1 MEPFMRLCLPLFMLA
16 ACSNSAPAPMPTQL
30 PSTGQ
35 QPDLSGTSVAHFAE
49 GCFWCSEEIFQHV
62 RGVKAVINGYA
73 GGHVDNPSY
82 EQVCTGTTGHAETV
96 EVYYNPTVVSFETLV
111 KVFFASQDPTT
122 PSRQGPDAGP
132 QYRSIAFYDTPEQK
146 AFIDGYI
153 KQLDASGQYDAPIV
167 TEVSPFIKF
176 WRAEDHHQDFVDRNP
191 DHGYVRSVSK
201 PRFERFRERMPD
213 VLKDTL
219 P

>member
-1 MEPFMRLCLPLFMLA
+1 MNIRIRLMTAMMIPIMNSFVLVWVAKSIRLPIRM
-16 ACSNSAPAPMPTQL
+16 T
-30 PSTGQ
+30 PS
-35 QPDLSGTSVAHFAE
+35 
-49 GCFWCSEEIFQHV
+49 
-62 RGVKAVINGYA
+62 
-73 GGHVDNPSY
+73 
-82 EQVCTGTTGHAETV
+82 
-96 EVYYNPTVVSFETLV
+96 
-111 KVFFASQDPTT
+111 PTT

-146 AFIDGYI
+146 AFIEGYI

-201 PRFERFRERMPD
+201 PRFERFREHMPD